1 MTLWRPLCLVHDSCR
16 VSLSVFMVLAQWQ
29 ITSWKLS
36 ELCRNTVHV
45 FPLFFCAFFWQC
57 FLLLLLAALS
67 YHAADVFCLL
77 SPLVYDLSCWPNL
90 SLALAM
96 KLMRL
101 LLFGKWGADKRQLW
115 RPLLGYI
122 CFIFGVCSCCCCCY
136 FAYQHKILLLRL
148 FFSLAVKKH
157 FGFVFFMVAACHL
170 MNPANFLCTLI
181 YLWFCAWHI
190 CEHYGSFISSSDV
203 ALISFYNLLHQST
216 MLMNVEELIHI

>member
-45 FPLFFCAFFWQC
+45 FPFFFCAFFWQC

-148 FFSLAVKKH
+148 FFF
-157 FGFVFFMVAACHL
+157 FGSKETLWICFLYGRRLPLDEPGELSVHSYLFVILCVTHL
-170 MNPANFLCTLI
+170 
-181 YLWFCAWHI
+181 W
-190 CEHYGSFISSSDV
+190 
-203 ALISFYNLLHQST
+203 ALR
-216 MLMNVEELIHI
+216 LIHFLIRCGIDFVL